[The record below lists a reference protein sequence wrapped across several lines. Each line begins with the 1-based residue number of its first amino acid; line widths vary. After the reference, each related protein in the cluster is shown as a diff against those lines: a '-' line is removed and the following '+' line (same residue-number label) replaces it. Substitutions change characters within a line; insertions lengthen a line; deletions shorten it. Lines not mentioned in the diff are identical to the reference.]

1 LVTKKTIIGEKMEQL
16 KMSDDVI
23 GHVAKV
29 LQVALLT
36 GTDVVDN
43 LRMMRLKSDDGVL
56 TLHPVCLEIFDKS
69 LNEMMTEIQLQRAKE
84 EALADG
90 EEMTEKDIE
99 NARKMMTNINDEI
112 ISALQDDTEED
123 SESEVTNDEEQADV
137 DQW

>member
-1 LVTKKTIIGEKMEQL
+1 MEQL

-69 LNEMMTEIQLQRAKE
+69 LNEMMTEISCRELK
-84 EALADG
+84 
-90 EEMTEKDIE
+90 
-99 NARKMMTNINDEI
+99 RK
-112 ISALQDDTEED
+112 L
-123 SESEVTNDEEQADV
+123 
-137 DQW
+137 

>member
-1 LVTKKTIIGEKMEQL
+1 MEQL

>member
-1 LVTKKTIIGEKMEQL
+1 MEQL

-123 SESEVTNDEEQADV
+123 SESEATNDEEQADV

>member
-1 LVTKKTIIGEKMEQL
+1 MEEL

-69 LNEMMTEIQLQRAKE
+69 LNEMMTEIQLQRVKE
-84 EALADG
+84 EAAEAG
-90 EEMTEKDIE
+90 EEMTEKDLE
-99 NARKMMTNINDEI
+99 SARKMMTSANDEI
-112 ISALQDDTEED
+112 ISVMSATPEEIE
-123 SESEVTNDEEQADV
+123 ESVNDEEQTDV